1 MDEDLILHSRH
12 HLGHSVPGIQ
22 GFFFCSFI
30 NCGIWDFLTW
40 DGYMYFLG
48 NKWSLSSPEDS
59 LWKYPFM
66 NINCWVIAYRLWI
79 PVLFPIIFFSFT
91 KTVYMSH
98 SPFPLSRG
106 SLSFSVRMKDLK
118 YLKTHI
124 LASSSFLRPRVS
136 PTREF
141 LVTDLSPNSEYTVLF
156 TDAFWA
162 PETSW
167 QNNTSLWSKAQTSTV
182 VCPLTIFIS

>member
-1 MDEDLILHSRH
+1 MKISFFILDIIWVTLCQEYR
-12 HLGHSVPGIQ
+12 G
-22 GFFFCSFI
+22 FFCSFI

-118 YLKTHI
+118 YLRTHI

-136 PTREF
+136 QHLSHF
-141 LVTDLSPNSEYTVLF
+141 LLGFVSVFFHCCFIELLSTTFL
-156 TDAFWA
+156 
-162 PETSW
+162 
-167 QNNTSLWSKAQTSTV
+167 
-182 VCPLTIFIS
+182 PL